1 MRIGKFLLFI
11 LVPLALQTSLFHHLS
26 LFGVI
31 PNLVLITTVCYGLLQ
46 GIWPGLYFGLLGG
59 LCLDLAGSGVLGIN
73 ITILGLL
80 GFAAGYLER
89 MVFKGYL
96 VIPLCA
102 VLAGTIIAELFSYS
116 ILLAFGWRI
125 AFLSFLG
132 TTLLPLCLYNLVL
145 TAPAYFGLKKG
156 LELIRER
163 RLKVGA

>member
-1 MRIGKFLLFI
+1 MTVGKYVLFI
-11 LVPLALQTSLFHHLS
+11 FIPLVLQTSLFPHLS

-46 GIWPGLYFGLLGG
+46 GIRPGLYFGLLSG
-59 LCLDLAGSGVLGIN
+59 LCLDLAGSGILGIN

-80 GFAAGYLER
+80 GFGAGYLER
-89 MVFKGYL
+89 LIFKGYL
-96 VIPLCA
+96 VIPLCM
-102 VLAGTIIAELFSYS
+102 VLAGTIVAELFSLS

-132 TTLLPLCLYNLVL
+132 ATLLPLCLYNMVL
-145 TAPAYFGLKKG
+145 TAPVYYGLKKG
-156 LELIRER
+156 LDLIRER

>member
-1 MRIGKFLLFI
+1 MSVGKKLLLI
-11 LVPLALQTSLFHHLS
+11 IVVLALQTAFFPHLS

-46 GIWPGLYFGLLGG
+46 GIRPGLCFGLLGG
-59 LCLDLAGSGVLGIN
+59 ICLDLAGSGILGIN

-89 MVFKGYL
+89 LVFKGYL
-96 VIPLCA
+96 IIPLCL
-102 VLAGTIIAELFSYS
+102 VLVGTVIAELFSYS
-116 ILLAFGWRI
+116 ILLAFGWRM

-132 TTLLPLCLYNLVL
+132 GTLLPLCLYNLVL
-145 TAPAYFGLKKG
+145 TAPVYFGLKKVLVLMG
-156 LELIRER
+156 ER